1 MRIFRGTSDVPLYER
16 SDLVDAVV
24 LLPSSCGGVARFE
37 RAQQD
42 VSNFKKRIDANT
54 EEQREHADLMV
65 ALQRKVHFCFA
76 KFLRHILREND
87 YKFKL
92 NFKNF

>member
-1 MRIFRGTSDVPLYER
+1 M
-16 SDLVDAVV
+16 DAVV

-42 VSNFKKRIDANT
+42 LSNFKKRIDANT

-76 KFLRHILREND
+76 
-87 YKFKL
+87 
-92 NFKNF
+92 